1 MAVKPAYEKKQEGR
15 KQVADIPKEPKK
27 AQEKRPEKPHKAREA
42 PKEKAVEK
50 KAEPKKTQEK
60 PAEKKPVPKKPA
72 EKSEKVKEK
81 AKERKPEIFTGKRK
95 KAVARAKFVAGK
107 GSVKVN
113 GKPIEL
119 YDSEMLRLRMME
131 PLMLAGEN
139 AKSYDI
145 RVNVRGGGPM
155 GQADAAR
162 QAIARG
168 LVELVGGNLKQV
180 YMSYDRNL
188 LVFDPRR
195 TEPHKPPRSSQ
206 GPRRYKQRSKR

>member
-15 KQVADIPKEPKK
+15 KQVADIPKEPKAK
-27 AQEKRPEKPHKAREA
+27 EKPPEKKEKKPKVHEA
-42 PKEKAVEK
+42 PKEKHIEKAKPK
-50 KAEPKKTQEK
+50 KAQ
-60 PAEKKPVPKKPA
+60 EKKPEQKKEAKKPQ
-72 EKSEKVKEK
+72 SV
-81 AKERKPEIFTGKRK
+81 FTTGKRK

-119 YDSEMLRLRMME
+119 YDSEILRLRMME
-131 PLMLAGEN
+131 PLMLAGDA